1 MRRLFLNPV
10 SQTFALLIF
19 MIASV
24 LPVYS
29 QEIKK
34 LQIQPVQSTSEQTSE
49 GLERKNV
56 NSSEEAENSQLAESQ
71 RVATDQTTSQ
81 SYAFPTKRERF
92 NRYVS
97 NTVGPL
103 SLLRT
108 GLSAGVG
115 QWRDNPEEW
124 GQGMSG
130 YGRRYASNFGQN
142 LIQQSVTYGLDQTLG
157 LDTGFE
163 KSKRKG
169 FFPRMKHALAENITS
184 RTKTGKRVISVPRLA
199 GVYASGVVA
208 AETWYP
214 SRFDYKDGLRI
225 GTRSLVAGFGINLV
239 REFLFSW

>member
-1 MRRLFLNPV
+1 
-10 SQTFALLIF
+10 